1 MFDLKRIITDVL
13 AYVLGIAG
21 AAYTA
26 LEGIPD
32 GSEWYVVLI
41 AIVIAVVSWFNGRN
55 ADGSKKAVPSK
66 V

>member
-1 MFDLKRIITDVL
+1 MRDYKRIITDVL
-13 AYVLGIAG
+13 AYILGVAG

-26 LEGIPD
+26 LEGVPH
-32 GSEWYVVLI
+32 GAEWYVVLI

-55 ADGSKKAVPSK
+55 ADGSKKIVPSK